1 MIFRVSQNYKKSY
14 MEKIKST
21 PPYLTC
27 DNIDLNCHYFSCFLC
42 SNLWRWRLLIE
53 QIYQLPKNMLE
64 DSPTP
69 SRCTKIRVLNTGD
82 TPSLVFLEST
92 KKKIF
97 LNVSLLYI
105 LAVFFAI
112 NIKLQR
118 LKVMPQTFQK
128 TAKIRY
134 KHAEK
139 I

>member
-1 MIFRVSQNYKKSY
+1 MIFRVSQNYKKNY

-92 KKKIF
+92 KKNWFFWMSACCIF
-97 LNVSLLYI
+97 WRLFCNKYKAS
-105 LAVFFAI
+105 AVKSYAS
-112 NIKLQR
+112 NLSKDC
-118 LKVMPQTFQK
+118 
-128 TAKIRY
+128 
-134 KHAEK
+134 
-139 I
+139 